1 MSRSEPRE
9 RGKNFA
15 GTPAE
20 ITTRHR
26 ERCDERHSTAERP
39 RAGNAPSATL
49 YRGIRLFTIA
59 FLLLVLTLFPDFLQS
74 RPGLW
79 EWVGAGCGLA
89 VFITSYIRVV
99 CGSIPRSERLHT
111 PWALT
116 ATIVS
121 GLALLAVLPENW
133 IYYLPFYVL
142 TCLVITQA
150 PWLGLLSAGGFVLVI
165 VCAGLLR
172 GQAPMRLTMLATQLV
187 VFSVTL
193 SGIHQVIEFTITR
206 WETQKA
212 SERLA
217 GERERRRLSRDLHDL
232 VGRDLVAL
240 VMRAE
245 VAARHAPGTPAG
257 EEMSRIAALAR
268 TALNNTL
275 AVVEE
280 MRAPDVT
287 TELEEARELLGWAGI
302 DLAVFGRPGK
312 THQCA
317 PFAWFLREAVTNV
330 AKHSGAQ
337 TCRVIFGPG
346 RLTVEDDGRP
356 KGPVVPGAGLTGLRE
371 RLEQAGA
378 ELVVS
383 RSREGG
389 VRVTARLVEGCRDD

>member
-1 MSRSEPRE
+1 MAFST
-9 RGKNFA
+9 G
-15 GTPAE
+15 
-20 ITTRHR
+20 HR
-26 ERCDERHSTAERP
+26 ERDGDRRAAAERS
-39 RAGNAPSATL
+39 RTGAAPSAAL

-59 FLLLVLTLFPDFLQS
+59 FLLLVLTLPPEFLRD
-74 RPGLW
+74 RPGPW
-79 EWVGAGCGLA
+79 KCAVAGCGLA
-89 VFITSYIRVV
+89 VFMASYTRVV
-99 CGSIPRSERLHT
+99 CRSIPRSERLHT
-111 PWALT
+111 PWALLGVV
-116 ATIVS
+116 VS
-121 GLALLAVLPENW
+121 GLALLAVLPESW

-142 TCLVITQA
+142 TCLVITQG
-150 PWLGLLSAGGFVLVI
+150 PWLGLVSAGGFVLVM

-172 GQAPMRLTMLATQLV
+172 GLAPMRLAILVTQLA
-187 VFSVTL
+187 VFAVTL
-193 SGIHQVIEFTITR
+193 SGIHQVIEFAITR

-240 VMRAE
+240 IMRAE
-245 VAARHAPGTPAG
+245 VAAQHDPETSTG
-257 EEMSRIAALAR
+257 EELRRIAALAR

-280 MRAPDVT
+280 MRSPDIV

-302 DLAVFGRPGK
+302 DLAVFGRPVRA
-312 THQCA
+312 HQRA

-330 AKHSGAQ
+330 AKHSGAR
-337 TCRVIFGPG
+337 TCRVIFGAR

-356 KGPVVPGAGLTGLRE
+356 KEPLVPGAGLTGLRE

-389 VRVTARLVEGCRDD
+389 VRVTARFVEGGRPHD